1 MLLDELANRQLV
13 NRVHNRPQE
22 AHGDRLDPQAAKR
35 CEHLKY
41 PVLVEWSVDKAL
53 GINPFGYLK
62 GEAPRHVRLG
72 ILLRKVEGIE
82 TAAFPAHQD
91 FGKAFGYQQRL

>member
-1 MLLDELANRQLV
+1 MLLDELAHRELV

-22 AHGDRLDPQAAKR
+22 ADGDRLDPQVAKR
-35 CEHLKY
+35 SKDVKR
-41 PVLVEWSVDKAL
+41 PGLVERTVDKTL
-53 GINPFGYLK
+53 GVTPFGYLEGK
-62 GEAPRHVRLG
+62 APRHVRLG

-91 FGKAFGYQQRL
+91 VGKAFGHQ